1 MISKSCVFLRK
12 LIKSVAYLKSLFILL
27 LFLNLDKLKSINHLS
42 DFKWKN
48 RVLVVVTNEKEE
60 IKDLIKIHNIGLNE
74 REFVVIQLDDE
85 KAFIDYNQMSKRFSQ
100 SILKK
105 VKNIPQQV
113 YFVLIGKDGRIK
125 NLFSKNTGMNEIF
138 SEVDKMP
145 MRINEMKRNPK
156 NH

>member
-1 MISKSCVFLRK
+1 MFIS
-12 LIKSVAYLKSLFILL
+12 FILL
-27 LFLNLDKLKSINHLS
+27 IFLNLDSLKSINHLS
-42 DFKWKN
+42 DLKWKN

-60 IKDLIKIHNIGLNE
+60 IKDLITNHNNELNE

-85 KAFIDYNQMSKRFSQ
+85 KAFIDYTQMSKRFSK

-105 VKNIPQQV
+105 VKNISQEV

-145 MRINEMKRNPK
+145 MRINEMKRNLE
-156 NH
+156 ND

>member
-1 MISKSCVFLRK
+1 MFIS
-12 LIKSVAYLKSLFILL
+12 FILL
-27 LFLNLDKLKSINHLS
+27 LFLNLDKLKSIDHLS
-42 DFKWKN
+42 DLKWKN

-85 KAFIDYNQMSKRFSQ
+85 KAFIDYTQMSKRFSQ

-105 VKNIPQQV
+105 VKNIPQEV

>member
-1 MISKSCVFLRK
+1 MFTS
-12 LIKSVAYLKSLFILL
+12 FILL
-27 LFLNLDKLKSINHLS
+27 IFLNLDSFKSINHLS
-42 DFKWKN
+42 DLKWKN

-60 IKDLIKIHNIGLNE
+60 IKDLIKIHNIELKE

-85 KAFIDYNQMSKRFSQ
+85 KAFIDYTQMSKRFSQ

-105 VKNIPQQV
+105 VKNIPQEV

>member
-1 MISKSCVFLRK
+1 MFTS
-12 LIKSVAYLKSLFILL
+12 FILL

-42 DFKWKN
+42 DLKWKN

-60 IKDLIKIHNIGLNE
+60 IKDLIKIHNIELNE

-85 KAFIDYNQMSKRFSQ
+85 KAFIDYTQMSKRFSK

-105 VKNIPQQV
+105 VKNIPQEV
-113 YFVLIGKDGRIK
+113 YFILIGKDGRIK
-125 NLFSKNTGMNEIF
+125 NLFSKNTGMNEIY

>member
-1 MISKSCVFLRK
+1 MFTS
-12 LIKSVAYLKSLFILL
+12 FILL
-27 LFLNLDKLKSINHLS
+27 LLNLDSLKSINHLS
-42 DFKWKN
+42 DLKWKN

-60 IKDLIKIHNIGLNE
+60 IKDLITNHNNELNE

-85 KAFIDYNQMSKRFSQ
+85 KAFIDYTQMSKRFSK

-105 VKNIPQQV
+105 VKNISQEV

>member
-1 MISKSCVFLRK
+1 MFIS
-12 LIKSVAYLKSLFILL
+12 FILL
-27 LFLNLDKLKSINHLS
+27 IFLNLDSLKSINHLS
-42 DFKWKN
+42 ELKWKN

-60 IKDLIKIHNIGLNE
+60 IKDLITNHNNELNE

-85 KAFIDYNQMSKRFSQ
+85 KAFIDYTKMSKRFSQ

-105 VKNIPQQV
+105 VKNIPQEA
-113 YFVLIGKDGRIK
+113 YFVLIGKDGKIK
-125 NLFSKNTGMNEIF
+125 NVFSKDTGVNEIF

-145 MRINEMKRNPK
+145 MRIYEMKRNPE

>member
-1 MISKSCVFLRK
+1 MFIS
-12 LIKSVAYLKSLFILL
+12 FILL

-48 RVLVVVTNEKEE
+48 RVLVVVTNEKKE

>member
-1 MISKSCVFLRK
+1 MFIS
-12 LIKSVAYLKSLFILL
+12 FILL

-60 IKDLIKIHNIGLNE
+60 IKDLIKIHNIELKE
-74 REFVVIQLDDE
+74 RDFVVIQLDDK
-85 KAFIDYNQMSKRFSQ
+85 KAFIDYTQISKRFSQ

-105 VKNIPQQV
+105 VKNIPQEV

-138 SEVDKMP
+138 SEEDKMP

>member
-1 MISKSCVFLRK
+1 MFIS
-12 LIKSVAYLKSLFILL
+12 FILL

-74 REFVVIQLDDE
+74 REFVVIQLDNE

-105 VKNIPQQV
+105 VKNIHQQV

>member
-1 MISKSCVFLRK
+1 MFIS
-12 LIKSVAYLKSLFILL
+12 FILL
-27 LFLNLDKLKSINHLS
+27 IFLNLDSLKSINHLS
-42 DFKWKN
+42 DLKWKN

-60 IKDLIKIHNIGLNE
+60 IKDLIKIHNIELKE

-85 KAFIDYNQMSKRFSQ
+85 KAFIDYTQMSKRFSQ

-105 VKNIPQQV
+105 VKNIPQEV

>member
-1 MISKSCVFLRK
+1 MFTS
-12 LIKSVAYLKSLFILL
+12 FILL
-27 LFLNLDKLKSINHLS
+27 FFLNLDSLKSINHLS
-42 DFKWKN
+42 DLKWKN

-60 IKDLIKIHNIGLNE
+60 IKDLIKIHNIELNE

-85 KAFIDYNQMSKRFSQ
+85 KAFIDYTQMSKRFSK

-105 VKNIPQQV
+105 VKNISQEV

>member
-1 MISKSCVFLRK
+1 MFIS
-12 LIKSVAYLKSLFILL
+12 FILL
-27 LFLNLDKLKSINHLS
+27 LFLNLDKLKSIDHLS
-42 DFKWKN
+42 DLKWKN

-100 SILKK
+100 SILIK

>member
-1 MISKSCVFLRK
+1 MFIS
-12 LIKSVAYLKSLFILL
+12 FILL
-27 LFLNLDKLKSINHLS
+27 IFLNLDSLKSINHLS
-42 DFKWKN
+42 DLKWKN
-48 RVLVVVTNEKEE
+48 RILVVVTNEKEE
-60 IKDLIKIHNIGLNE
+60 IKDLIKSHNIELNK

-85 KAFIDYNQMSKRFSQ
+85 KAFIDYTEMSKRFSQ

-105 VKNIPQQV
+105 VKNIPQEV

-125 NLFSKNTGMNEIF
+125 NLFSKNTGINEIF

-156 NH
+156 NQ

>member
-1 MISKSCVFLRK
+1 MFIS
-12 LIKSVAYLKSLFILL
+12 FILL

-145 MRINEMKRNPK
+145 MRINEMKSNPK

>member
-1 MISKSCVFLRK
+1 MFIS
-12 LIKSVAYLKSLFILL
+12 FILL

-42 DFKWKN
+42 DLKWKN

>member
-1 MISKSCVFLRK
+1 MFIS
-12 LIKSVAYLKSLFILL
+12 FILL

-60 IKDLIKIHNIGLNE
+60 IKDLITNHNNELNE

>member
-1 MISKSCVFLRK
+1 MVTS
-12 LIKSVAYLKSLFILL
+12 FILL
-27 LFLNLDKLKSINHLS
+27 FFLNLGSSKSINHLS
-42 DFKWKN
+42 DLKWKN
-48 RVLVVVTNEKEE
+48 RILVVVTNEKEE

-105 VKNIPQQV
+105 VKNIHQQV

-125 NLFSKNTGMNEIF
+125 NLFSKNTGMKEIF

-156 NH
+156 IH

>member
-1 MISKSCVFLRK
+1 MFIS
-12 LIKSVAYLKSLFILL
+12 FILL

-48 RVLVVVTNEKEE
+48 RVLVVVTNEKKE

-145 MRINEMKRNPK
+145 MRINEMKRNPR

>member
-1 MISKSCVFLRK
+1 MFIS
-12 LIKSVAYLKSLFILL
+12 FILL
-27 LFLNLDKLKSINHLS
+27 IFLNLDSLKSINHLS
-42 DFKWKN
+42 DLKWKN
-48 RVLVVVTNEKEE
+48 RVLVVVTNEKDE
-60 IKDLIKIHNIGLNE
+60 IKDLIKIHNIELKE

-85 KAFIDYNQMSKRFSQ
+85 KAFIDYTQMSKRFSQ

-105 VKNIPQQV
+105 VKNIPQEV

-125 NLFSKNTGMNEIF
+125 NLFSKNTGLNEIF

>member
-1 MISKSCVFLRK
+1 MFIS
-12 LIKSVAYLKSLFILL
+12 FILL
-27 LFLNLDKLKSINHLS
+27 IFLNLDSLKSINHLS
-42 DFKWKN
+42 DLKWKN

-60 IKDLIKIHNIGLNE
+60 IKDLITNHNNELNE

-85 KAFIDYNQMSKRFSQ
+85 KAFIDYTQMSKRFSQ

-105 VKNIPQQV
+105 VKNIPQEV

-156 NH
+156 SH

>member
-1 MISKSCVFLRK
+1 MFIS
-12 LIKSVAYLKSLFILL
+12 FILL
-27 LFLNLDKLKSINHLS
+27 IFLNLDSLKSINHLS
-42 DFKWKN
+42 DLKWKN

-60 IKDLIKIHNIGLNE
+60 IKDLIKIHNIELNE

-85 KAFIDYNQMSKRFSQ
+85 KAFIDYTQMSKRFSK

-105 VKNIPQQV
+105 VKNIPQEV

>member
-1 MISKSCVFLRK
+1 MFTS
-12 LIKSVAYLKSLFILL
+12 FILL
-27 LFLNLDKLKSINHLS
+27 LFLNLEKLKSINHLS
-42 DFKWKN
+42 DLKWKN

-60 IKDLIKIHNIGLNE
+60 IKDLITNHNNELNE

-85 KAFIDYNQMSKRFSQ
+85 KAFIDYTQMSKRFSK

-105 VKNIPQQV
+105 VKNISQEV

>member
-1 MISKSCVFLRK
+1 MFIS
-12 LIKSVAYLKSLFILL
+12 FILL

-85 KAFIDYNQMSKRFSQ
+85 KAFIDYTQMSKRFSK

-105 VKNIPQQV
+105 VKNISQEV

>member
-1 MISKSCVFLRK
+1 MFIS
-12 LIKSVAYLKSLFILL
+12 FILL
-27 LFLNLDKLKSINHLS
+27 IFLNLDSLKSINHLS
-42 DFKWKN
+42 DLKWKN

-60 IKDLIKIHNIGLNE
+60 IKDLITNHNNELNE

-85 KAFIDYNQMSKRFSQ
+85 KAFIDYTQMSKRFSK

-105 VKNIPQQV
+105 VKNISQEV

-145 MRINEMKRNPK
+145 MRINEMKRNSK

>member
-1 MISKSCVFLRK
+1 MFIS
-12 LIKSVAYLKSLFILL
+12 FILL
-27 LFLNLDKLKSINHLS
+27 IFLNLDSLKSINHLS
-42 DFKWKN
+42 DLKWKN

-60 IKDLIKIHNIGLNE
+60 IKDLITNHNNELNE

-85 KAFIDYNQMSKRFSQ
+85 KAFIDYTQMSKRFSK

-105 VKNIPQQV
+105 LKNISQEV